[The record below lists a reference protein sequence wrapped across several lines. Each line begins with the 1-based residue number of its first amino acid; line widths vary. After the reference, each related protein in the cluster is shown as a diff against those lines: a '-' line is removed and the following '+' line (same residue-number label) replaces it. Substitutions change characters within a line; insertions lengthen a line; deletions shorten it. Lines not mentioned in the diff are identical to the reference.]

1 MALESVANGTQT
13 ATVTS
18 EHTLAT
24 ETVAGYYTLVVDTV
38 NMVADD
44 VLILKLKTKALSGG
58 VSRLA
63 YQAMFAHVQEE
74 KIKYSVPV
82 PVDVEIV
89 ATLTQSEGTSRDFP
103 WSLLKS

>member
-1 MALESVANGTQT
+1 MALSSVASGTQT
-13 ATVTS
+13 ATVTT

-24 ETVAGYYTLVVDTV
+24 QTAAGWYTLVVDTV

-44 VLILKLKTKALSGG
+44 VLILKFKTKCLTGG

-74 KIKYSVPV
+74 QIKYSVPV
-82 PVDVEIV
+82 PIDIELVV
-89 ATLTQSEGTSRDFP
+89 TLTQSEGTSRDFP